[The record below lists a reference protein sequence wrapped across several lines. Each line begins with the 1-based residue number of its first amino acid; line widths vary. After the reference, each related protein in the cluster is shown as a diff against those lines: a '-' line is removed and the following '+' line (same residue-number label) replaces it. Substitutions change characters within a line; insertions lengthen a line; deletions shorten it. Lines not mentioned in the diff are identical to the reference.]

1 MLREQQNEGENI
13 KYSNSANVAQG
24 PACTQNVNQESQ
36 FFDSSRFALAVAS
49 ERRVVTQCGTIITL
63 QC

>member
-1 MLREQQNEGENI
+1 MSLW
-13 KYSNSANVAQG
+13 AL
-24 PACTQNVNQESQ
+24 CTHKIVNQNSQ
-36 FFDSSRFALAVAS
+36 FFDSLQFALAVAS